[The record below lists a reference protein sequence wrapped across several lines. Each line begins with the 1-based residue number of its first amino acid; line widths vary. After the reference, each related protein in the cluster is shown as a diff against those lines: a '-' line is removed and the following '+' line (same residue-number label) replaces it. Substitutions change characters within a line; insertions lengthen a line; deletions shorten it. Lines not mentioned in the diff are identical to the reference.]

1 MSLDGPKAA
10 VKTAWKLLVET
21 LGGVEATSAACGIAR
36 SLVSEYGN
44 RNGDRYPPA
53 HTIIAAEKVAGEPLV
68 TAALA
73 RAQGYELM
81 LVEAPRHASALAD
94 VVAETGRD
102 VGELFATAAHA
113 LKKQRPTKREMADLL
128 REFGDMHRV
137 AGEAL
142 ALLKAMEAADE

>member
-1 MSLDGPKAA
+1 MSNDAHKAA
-10 VKTAWKLLVET
+10 VKTAWKLLVDE
-21 LGGVEATSAACGIAR
+21 LGGVEAASAACGISR
-36 SLVSEYGN
+36 SLVSEYGS
-44 RNGDRYPPA
+44 RHSERYPPA
-53 HTIIAAEKVAGEPLV
+53 QTIVAAERVAEQPLV

-81 LVEAPRHASALAD
+81 LVDVPRRASALAD
-94 VVAETGRD
+94 IIAETGRD

-113 LKKQRPTKREMADLL
+113 LRHDRPTRQEHADLL

-142 ALLKAMEAADE
+142 ALLKAMEVSNG